1 MQRISSTIGDVP
13 LRDVDPLGR
22 RGRGTTRACASQ
34 TNLNEEKAAK
44 TKLNA
49 LALRKA
55 STKASSAL
63 RPLLSTFSGSALSR
77 SRYRIQVG
85 RADRSFR
92 LANHAATDALGMLA
106 FAGAPSAHR
115 RSRAG

>member
-1 MQRISSTIGDVP
+1 MCRCGTLIPGPKRSGHDESVCFSNQPERREGGENQAERVGAAESVNEGLQRAETSLV
-13 LRDVDPLGR
+13 
-22 RGRGTTRACASQ
+22 
-34 TNLNEEKAAK
+34 
-44 TKLNA
+44 
-49 LALRKA
+49 
-55 STKASSAL
+55 
-63 RPLLSTFSGSALSR
+63 TFSGSALSR

-92 LANHAATDALGMLA
+92 LANDAATDALGMLA